1 MAADQTVGGRCVL
14 GALTAIP
21 TPKAWP
27 AEKRVM
33 PVTLDRAAAGI
44 AISYVVIGRRGSRL
58 ILPARLLLVLL
69 EECSQM
75 IVRRTWPGCR
85 GRPPGAPAG
94 GP

>member
-1 MAADQTVGGRCVL
+1 MAADQTDGARCVL

-58 ILPARLLLVLL
+58 ILPARWLLVL
-69 EECSQM
+69 
-75 IVRRTWPGCR
+75 
-85 GRPPGAPAG
+85 
-94 GP
+94 